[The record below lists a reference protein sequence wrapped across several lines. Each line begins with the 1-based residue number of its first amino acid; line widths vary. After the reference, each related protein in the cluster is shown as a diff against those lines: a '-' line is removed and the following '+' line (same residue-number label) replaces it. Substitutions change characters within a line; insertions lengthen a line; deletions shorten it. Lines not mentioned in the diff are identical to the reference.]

1 VSAKPLIGVTTSLG
15 RGRWLWWFMRVA
27 LWRLG
32 VEPVRLFVGR
42 EFPIERLD
50 GLIVGGGDDISPTIY
65 HGELDLAVRVDPARD
80 DLELRILEHAVRL
93 DLPVLGIC
101 RGSQMINVFFGGTLH
116 EDIYAV
122 YQEAPR
128 MRTVLPRKTVHVTP
142 GSRLDRILEC
152 RECRV
157 NALHHQSVDRVGEG
171 LSVVARDDHDMVQAI
186 EHPGA
191 RYLIGVQWHP
201 EFLIFDRGQ
210 QRLFVRLV
218 EAARQTKAERGEDGA
233 LAPAQ
238 T

>member
-1 VSAKPLIGVTTSLG
+1 VSARPLIGVTTSLG
-15 RGRWLWWFMRVA
+15 RGRWLWWFMRTA
-27 LWRLG
+27 LWRIG

-65 HGELDLAVRVDPARD
+65 HGELDLAVRIDPARD
-80 DLELRILEHAVRL
+80 DLELRVLEHAVRL

-128 MRTVLPRKTVHVTP
+128 MRTVLPRKNVHVVP

-171 LSVVARDDHDMVQAI
+171 LSVVARDDHGMVQAI
-186 EHPGA
+186 EHGTGQ
-191 RYLIGVQWHP
+191 YLIGVQWHP
-201 EFLIFDRGQ
+201 EFLVFDRGQ
-210 QRLFVRLV
+210 QRLFFRLV
-218 EAARQTKAERGEDGA
+218 EAARQVRAERDEGGA
-233 LAPAQ
+233 LAPAR